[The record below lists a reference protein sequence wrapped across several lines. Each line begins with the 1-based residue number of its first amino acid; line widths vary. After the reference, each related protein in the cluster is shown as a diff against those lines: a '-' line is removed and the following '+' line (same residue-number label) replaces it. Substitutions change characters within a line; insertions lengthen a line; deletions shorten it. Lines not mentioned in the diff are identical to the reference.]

1 MSSGSNFDSPYRR
14 NRLSGA
20 IVFAAILLAAFFLVR
35 SQVSLRSVDAAQA
48 PASGASATPSAAAT
62 APAAA
67 TPKTTQDGVYS
78 AEQAVHG
85 KDLYTQNCAACH
97 LDDLSGSGEAPPLSG
112 EGFTDSWD
120 GHSVNE
126 FDQTVLNTMPLDNPG
141 SLDPG
146 DALAIVT
153 YIFQKNDMP
162 AGKEALKNDAA
173 TLKGIII
180 SSSKKK

>member
-1 MSSGSNFDSPYRR
+1 MSSGSNFDSPRR
-14 NRLSGA
+14 PNRLFGA
-20 IVFAAILLAAFFLVR
+20 IVFAAILLTAFFLVH

-48 PASGASATPSAAAT
+48 PAPAAAT
-62 APAAA
+62 A
-67 TPKTTQDGVYS
+67 PKTTQDGVYS
-78 AEQAVHG
+78 ADQAAHG

-97 LDDLSGSGEAPPLSG
+97 LDDMSGSGEAPPLAG

-153 YIFQKNDMP
+153 YIFEKNNMP
-162 AGKEALKNDAA
+162 AGKDALKNDAA
-173 TLKGIII
+173 TLKGITIR
-180 SSSKKK
+180 SKK

>member
-1 MSSGSNFDSPYRR
+1 MSSGSSFDSPRRR

-20 IVFAAILLAAFFLVR
+20 IAFAAILLAAFFLVH
-35 SQVSLRSVDAAQA
+35 SQVSLRAVDAAQEPA
-48 PASGASATPSAAAT
+48 PAAPPAAPATPPAAT
-62 APAAA
+62 AA
-67 TPKTTQDGVYS
+67 KSTQDGIYS
-78 AEQAVHG
+78 AEQAAHG

-97 LDDLSGSGEAPPLSG
+97 LDDMSGSGEAPPLAG

-141 SLDPG
+141 SLDPS

-153 YIFQKNDMP
+153 YIFEKNNMP

-173 TLKGIII
+173 TLKGITIK
-180 SSSKKK
+180 SKK

>member
-1 MSSGSNFDSPYRR
+1 MSSGSNFDSPHRP

-20 IVFAAILLAAFFLVR
+20 IVFAAILLTAFFLVH

-48 PASGASATPSAAAT
+48 PA
-62 APAAA
+62 
-67 TPKTTQDGVYS
+67 PKTTQDGVYS
-78 AEQAVHG
+78 ADQAAHG

-97 LDDLSGSGEAPPLSG
+97 LDDMSGSGEAPPLAG

-153 YIFQKNDMP
+153 YIFEKNNMP
-162 AGKEALKNDAA
+162 AGKDALKNDAA
-173 TLKGIII
+173 TLKGITIR
-180 SSSKKK
+180 SKK

>member
-1 MSSGSNFDSPYRR
+1 MSSGLNFESPHKP

-20 IVFAAILLAAFFLVR
+20 IVFAAILLAALFRVH
-35 SQVSLRSVDAAQA
+35 SQISLRSVDAAQA
-48 PASGASATPSAAAT
+48 PASTTPAAT
-62 APAAA
+62 AQ
-67 TPKTTQDGVYS
+67 KSTQDGVYS
-78 AEQAVHG
+78 AAQAAHG
-85 KDLYTQNCAACH
+85 KNLYEQNCSACH
-97 LDDLSGSGEAPPLSG
+97 LDDMSGSGEAPPLAG

-153 YIFQKNDMP
+153 YIFQKNGMP
-162 AGKEALKNDAA
+162 VGKEALKDDAA
-173 TLKGIII
+173 TLKSIVI
-180 SSSKKK
+180 SSKKK